1 MVEEVGVVGEKWIF
15 VLRRFDGI
23 WCKVCRV
30 KEGYV
35 LLDEV
40 VKYESKG
47 KQWVD
52 SILKLLLGV
61 YEEKQFLKNQ
71 KKRKNKKK
79 DGNDN

>member
-1 MVEEVGVVGEKWIF
+1 MLIDWSFKMVEEVGVVGEKWIF

-47 KQWVD
+47 K
-52 SILKLLLGV
+52 
-61 YEEKQFLKNQ
+61 
-71 KKRKNKKK
+71 
-79 DGNDN
+79 